1 MATPPRS
8 GPVRPIAP
16 RSSLTALDAAHPID
30 DPETR
35 ADIRAWTRLILGRSG
50 SGTVTVTMDFHEG
63 RYQGLRVGGQ
73 TGRKLA
79 TKGR

>member
-1 MATPPRS
+1 MATPPR
-8 GPVRPIAP
+8 GPVRPIP
-16 RSSLTALDAAHPID
+16 PKSTSSALDAAHPID
-30 DPETR
+30 DPDTR

-79 TKGR
+79 TKAR